1 MNQDTHVGLARPRR
15 DLTEA
20 TAPVSDCSESLLS
33 ESADCSVATLGCS
46 ALRSRLVSR
55 AIAFAIDSFEL
66 PYIAFSFCLR
76 CSQPSHAISLS
87 SQILQIIWRIQPT
100 PMFITERMYVIQVLS
115 KLIHTRIRCTNQ
127 FI

>member
-1 MNQDTHVGLARPRR
+1 MNQGTHGCLARPRR
-15 DLTEA
+15 DLTGA
-20 TAPVSDCSESLLS
+20 TIPVSDCSVSLLP
-33 ESADCSVATLGCS
+33 ELADCSAAALGCS

-55 AIAFAIDSFEL
+55 TIAFVIDSLEL
-66 PYIAFSFCLR
+66 SYIAFIFCLR

-100 PMFITERMYVIQVLS
+100 PMFITECMYVIQVLS
-115 KLIHTRIRCTNQ
+115 ELIHTCICGTNQ